1 MVNDVVSIIST
12 VGFPIAACVAM
23 GYVYVKE
30 IASMKESISKLDKSI
45 ERLTEPLG
53 CLSGEDEHEN

>member
-1 MVNDVVSIIST
+1 MNDVVSIIST

-30 IASMKESISKLDKSI
+30 IAGMKDSISKLDTSI
-45 ERLTEPLG
+45 EILTEHLG
-53 CLSGEDEHEN
+53 CLNRGEENEN

>member
-1 MVNDVVSIIST
+1 MVNDAVTIIST

-30 IASMKESISKLDKSI
+30 IAGMKESISKLDKTI
-45 ERLTEPLG
+45 ERLTEHLG
-53 CLSGEDEHEN
+53 CLNGENEHED

>member
-30 IASMKESISKLDKSI
+30 IAGMKDSIAKLDKSI
-45 ERLTEPLG
+45 NRLTEHLG
-53 CLSGEDEHEN
+53 CMSGDNENEN

>member
-1 MVNDVVSIIST
+1 MNDVVSIIST

-30 IASMKESISKLDKSI
+30 IAGMKDSIAKLDKSI
-45 ERLTEPLG
+45 EILNEHLG
-53 CLSGEDEHEN
+53 CLNRGGEDEN

>member
-1 MVNDVVSIIST
+1 MNDVVSIIST

-30 IASMKESISKLDKSI
+30 ISDMKKSISKLDKSI
-45 ERLTEPLG
+45 ERLTEHLG
-53 CLSGEDEHEN
+53 CLNKEYEHEN

>member
-1 MVNDVVSIIST
+1 MTDIVQVIST

-30 IASMKESISKLDKSI
+30 IAGMRESINKLDKSI
-45 ERLTEPLG
+45 EKLSEHIG
-53 CLSGEDEHEN
+53 CMGVGKNED

>member
-1 MVNDVVSIIST
+1 MNDVVSIIST

-30 IASMKESISKLDKSI
+30 IAGMKDSISKLDKSI
-45 ERLTEPLG
+45 EILNEHLG
-53 CLSGEDEHEN
+53 CLNRGGNDEN

>member
-45 ERLTEPLG
+45 ERLTEHLG

>member
-1 MVNDVVSIIST
+1 MANDVVSIIST

-30 IASMKESISKLDKSI
+30 IAAMKESICKLDKTI
-45 ERLTEPLG
+45 ERLTEHIG
-53 CLSGEDEHEN
+53 CLNGEGEDEN

>member
-1 MVNDVVSIIST
+1 MANDVVSIIST

-30 IASMKESISKLDKSI
+30 IAAMKESISKLDKTI
-45 ERLTEPLG
+45 ERLTEHLG
-53 CLSGEDEHEN
+53 CLNGEGEDEN